1 MKPDV
6 IIAGAGIGGLACA
19 LCLEKHGFTTLILE
33 KSHAPAEAGAGIQL
47 GPNAFH
53 ILKHLS
59 LEQELTEQAQFPEK
73 IVMYDAKNGTA
84 LTHMPLIPHMQ
95 QRHKAPYAVIHR
107 ADLHK
112 TLRSRVEKSRR
123 IELKYSSA
131 LATFI
136 DAGGSV
142 VVKNV
147 GGEEFSTRVLVGA
160 DGLWSTV
167 REQVLGD
174 GPPQYTGQ
182 VAWRT
187 VVRRDHVAKMFQAQQ
202 TGLWLGQRAHLVHYP
217 ISRGQLLN
225 IVAIVEAPTPPSG
238 WSTRGRSDEL
248 LPSFKSWAKPA
259 YALLQQVT
267 EWHTWPLY
275 DRNPALV
282 WGRGQVT
289 LLGDA
294 AHPMLP
300 FLAQGGAMA
309 IEDAWVVAALLKD
322 NLGNPETALR
332 AYEALRSPRTGRVSE
347 TARSN
352 ATMFHLSGRQRLMRN
367 LALKASRTA
376 PGLLLRKYD
385 WLYGYNALN
394 EEPKGF
400 SD

>member
-19 LCLEKHGFTTLILE
+19 LCLEKQGFTSLILE

-47 GPNAFH
+47 GPNAYH
-53 ILKHLS
+53 ILKHLD
-59 LEQELTEQAQFPEK
+59 LEQELTRQAQFPEK
-73 IVMYDAKNGTA
+73 IVMYDAKSSTA
-84 LTHMPLIPHMQ
+84 LAHMPLIPHMQ
-95 QRHKAPYAVIHR
+95 QRHNAPYAVIHR

-112 TLRSRVEKSRR
+112 ILRSRVEKSSR

-131 LATFI
+131 LATFN
-136 DAGGSV
+136 DEGGNV
-142 VVKNV
+142 VVKTID
-147 GGEEFSTRVLVGA
+147 GEEFSARVLVGA

-187 VVRRDHVAKMFQAQQ
+187 VMRRDHVAEMFQAPQ

-217 ISRGQLLN
+217 ISKGQLLN
-225 IVAIVEAPTPPSG
+225 IVAIVDTPAPPRG
-238 WSTRGRSDEL
+238 WSTRGRSEEL
-248 LPSFKSWAKPA
+248 LPWFENWAQPA
-259 YALLQQVT
+259 YTLMQQVS
-267 EWHTWPLY
+267 EWRIWALY

-282 WGRGQVT
+282 WGSGQVT

-309 IEDAWVVAALLKD
+309 IEDAWILAAFLKD
-322 NLGNPETALR
+322 NLGNPQAALR
-332 AYEALRSPRTGRVSE
+332 AYEALRTTRTGRVSE

-352 ATMFHLSGRQRLMRN
+352 AITFHLSGRKRLMRN
-367 LALKASRTA
+367 LALKASTAA
-376 PGLLLRKYD
+376 PGLLLKKYD
-385 WLYGYNALN
+385 WLYGYNALD
-394 EEPKGF
+394 E
-400 SD
+400 SLR

>member
-19 LCLEKHGFTTLILE
+19 LCLEKQGFTTLILE
-33 KSHAPAEAGAGIQL
+33 KSHVPAEAGAGIQL

-53 ILKHLS
+53 ILKHLG
-59 LEQELTEQAQFPEK
+59 LEQELAQQAQFPEK
-73 IVMYDAKNGTA
+73 IVMYDANSGTA
-84 LTHMPLIPHMQ
+84 LAHMPLIPHMQ
-95 QRHKAPYAVIHR
+95 RRHNAPYAVIHR

-112 TLRSRVEKSRR
+112 ILRLRVENSHR

-131 LATFI
+131 LATFN
-136 DAGGSV
+136 DESGSV
-142 VVKNV
+142 VVKTV
-147 GGEEFSTRVLVGA
+147 GGEEFRARVLVGA

-187 VVRRDHVAKMFQAQQ
+187 VVRRDSVAEMFKAQQ
-202 TGLWLGQRAHLVHYP
+202 TCLWLGQRAHLVHYP

-225 IVAIVEAPTPPSG
+225 IVAIVEMPTPPHG
-238 WSTRGRSDEL
+238 WSTIGQAYEL
-248 LPSFKSWAKPA
+248 LPWFKNWAQPA
-259 YALLQQVT
+259 CDLLQQVK
-267 EWHTWPLY
+267 EWRIWALY
-275 DRNPALV
+275 DRNPASV
-282 WGRGQVT
+282 WSSGHVT

-309 IEDAWVVAALLKD
+309 IEDAWVLAAHLKK
-322 NLGNPETALR
+322 NLSNPETALR
-332 AYEALRSPRTGRVSE
+332 AYETLRTPRTGRVSE

-352 ATMFHLSGRQRLMRN
+352 ATMFHLSGHQRLMRN
-367 LALKASRTA
+367 IALKASRAA
-376 PGLLLRKYD
+376 PGMLLKKYD
-385 WLYGYNALN
+385 WLYGYNAL
-394 EEPKGF
+394 
-400 SD
+400 DDC